1 MPKYLFLICVE
12 ENVRIPNGREDG
24 EAWAAEMDSRGV
36 RHFGNALH
44 ERAEAKSVR
53 VRDGKVLT
61 TDGPFAETKEAIAGF
76 DLIECGSIEE
86 AVEIA
91 GKHPVARAGTIEIR
105 QLLDWPG

>member
-12 ENVRIPNGREDG
+12 ENTRIPNGREDA
-24 EAWAAEMDSRGV
+24 EAWAAEMDGRGARLV
-36 RHFGNALH
+36 GNALRP
-44 ERAEAKSVR
+44 RAEAKSVR
-53 VRDGKVLT
+53 VRDGEVLT

-76 DLIECGSIEE
+76 DLIECGSIDE

-105 QLLDWPG
+105 QLLDWPE